1 METVSF
7 PENID
12 WYLLFVAEAWYY
24 KGKSWRVIDGSIQ
37 PGESK
42 PTMFGAAKPARHGG
56 KFRLSRTV
64 RHYYRSFQHRN
75 ELLLNKVSCCTMKTC
90 DFYRSDDILTK
101 TAIRAY
107 SLTLSKIWKYMIIST
122 QLTNNSLV

>member
-12 WYLLFVAEAWYY
+12 WYLLFVAEASYY

-37 PGESK
+37 PSQSK
-42 PTMFGAAKPARHGG
+42 CNVFGALKPARRGG
-56 KFRLSRTV
+56 KFRLSRTL
-64 RHYYRSFQHRN
+64 RHYYQGFQHRD

-90 DFYRSDDILTK
+90 DFKRTQCILTK
-101 TAIRAY
+101 TVIRAY
-107 SLTLSKIWKYMIIST
+107 SLTLWKI
-122 QLTNNSLV
+122 